1 MKLIVNADDFGYT
14 PGISN
19 GIIHGY
25 KNGII
30 TSTTVLTNIP
40 DIEEDCLKLLE
51 LDNIGIGLHLNL
63 TLEKPLTNGKTIQ
76 DNTGYFY
83 DRKHLLFDQLD
94 LIEVE
99 TEFRAQINQ
108 FIKLFNRLPDH
119 LDSHHSIHDHPVLLS
134 ITQKLM
140 QEYNLPARRLSS
152 VTFIGQFFAKEIT
165 PLHLISI
172 LKSNSNEDC
181 IEIMCHPGFN
191 DNHLEHKSSYNK
203 DRQNELETLCSPDVI
218 EYIKKE
224 KIELTHYGK
233 I

>member
-1 MKLIVNADDFGYT
+1 LKLIINADDFGYT

-19 GIIHGY
+19 GIIYGY

-40 DIEEDCLKLLE
+40 NIEDDCLKLLE
-51 LDNIGIGLHLNL
+51 LETIGIGLHLNL
-63 TLEKPLTNGKTIQ
+63 TLEKPLSNGKTIQ
-76 DNTGYFY
+76 DSNGYFN
-83 DRKHLLFDQLD
+83 DRKHLNFEHLD
-94 LIEVE
+94 LEEVE

-108 FIKLFNRLPDH
+108 FIKLFKRTPDH
-119 LDSHHSIHDHPVLLS
+119 FDSHHSIHDNPRILP

-140 QEYNLPARRLSS
+140 QEYSIPARRLSS
-152 VTFIGQFFAKEIT
+152 VKFVGQFFAKEST
-165 PLHLISI
+165 PIHLINL
-172 LKSNSNEDC
+172 LKTHLNEDC

-191 DNHLEHKSSYNK
+191 DNQLESKSSYNK
-203 DRQNELETLCSPDVI
+203 YRQNELETLCSTDVI

>member
-1 MKLIVNADDFGYT
+1 MKLIINADDFGYT
-14 PGISN
+14 QGISN
-19 GIIHGY
+19 GIIYGH

-40 DIEEDCLKLLE
+40 NIEEDCLKLLE
-51 LDNIGIGLHLNL
+51 IETIGIGLHLNL

-76 DNTGYFY
+76 DTNGYFY
-83 DRKHLLFDQLD
+83 DRKQLNFEHLNLD
-94 LIEVE
+94 EVE

-108 FIKLFNRLPDH
+108 FIKLFKRTPDH
-119 LDSHHSIHDHPVLLS
+119 FDSHHSIHDNPRILP

-140 QEYNLPARRLSS
+140 QEYTIPARRLSS
-152 VTFIGQFFAKEIT
+152 VKFVGQFFAKDST
-165 PLHLISI
+165 PLHLIKL
-172 LKSNSNEDC
+172 LKENSNEVI

-191 DNHLEHKSSYNK
+191 DEQLEHKSSYNK
-203 DRQNELETLCSPDVI
+203 DRQNELETLSSTDVI

-224 KIELTHYGK
+224 RIELTHYGK